1 MEKVLNQKDAS
12 SKMKLTQDWLFM
24 GGDSAGIF
32 VGGVMANGSTRLF
45 GGR

>member
-1 MEKVLNQKDAS
+1 MEKVLNQKDVS

-32 VGGVMANGSTRLF
+32 VGGVMANGWARLF